1 MDFYGEGT
9 EFMKSMVSIRF
20 TEKEKKELEI
30 LSELSNLT
38 LSDYIRKRVIEGVND
53 SSVVQSQ
60 IQELKATIAEMK
72 DRLTEKNDITNK
84 LLKDLAPYIIKS
96 SVTTEVQIAHHKD
109 ESMRSKYKETYSKE
123 INQSKVSNL
132 VKESF
137 QV

>member
-1 MDFYGEGT
+1 
-9 EFMKSMVSIRF
+9 MKSMVTIRF
-20 TEKEKKELEI
+20 TENEKKELET
-30 LSELSNLT
+30 LSKLSNLT
-38 LSDYIRKRVIEGVND
+38 LSDYIRKRVLEGIND
-53 SSVVQSQ
+53 STIMQSQ
-60 IQELKATIAEMK
+60 IREFKIALAEMREK
-72 DRLTEKNDITNK
+72 LVEKNDITNL

-109 ESMRSKYKETYSKE
+109 DDMRNKYKETYSKE